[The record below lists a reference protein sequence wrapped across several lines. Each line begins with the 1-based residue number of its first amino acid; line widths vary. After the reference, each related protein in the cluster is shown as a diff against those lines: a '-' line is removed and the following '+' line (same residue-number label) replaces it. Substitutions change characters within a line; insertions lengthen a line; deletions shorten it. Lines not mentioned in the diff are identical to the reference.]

1 MSLERGTAK
10 LSDLKAA
17 PYNPR
22 KISPAALKGLQA
34 SIERFGVVQDIV
46 VNRRSGFVVG
56 GHQRVAA
63 LKVAGVKEVPVCWV
77 DLDEPEEKALNV
89 ALNNP
94 HISGE
99 FDDSLQALLAE
110 IQDGIGPD
118 LFKHVALDSLLL
130 SEAELG
136 SFSVEETTMPTLD
149 SGDKHAGKT
158 NGGSSMSSFRNDGG
172 KPLPGFQLRY
182 IYFLNPAARSRLTV
196 PVLPFSDIA
205 KAGAGMY
212 LGKQRVRSSETTGHP
227 PEEQQGSTDSDAPH
241 A

>member
-1 MSLERGTAK
+1 MPVANGVVTRHDGCMSLERGTAK

-149 SGDKHAGKT
+149 SGDKQPFQQKT
-158 NGGSSMSSFRNDGG
+158 FTLHDD
-172 KPLPGFQLRY
+172 QAEDVE
-182 IYFLNPAARSRLTV
+182 AA
-196 PVLPFSDIA
+196 IA
-205 KAGAGMY
+205 KAKEMGHGD
-212 LGKQRVRSSETTGHP
+212 SSVNENSNGNALAFICQSFNRAH
-227 PEEQQGSTDSDAPH
+227 G
-241 A
+241 

>member
-1 MSLERGTAK
+1 MPVANGVVTRHDGCMSLERGTAK

-149 SGDKHAGKT
+149 SGDKQPFQQKT
-158 NGGSSMSSFRNDGG
+158 FTLHDD
-172 KPLPGFQLRY
+172 
-182 IYFLNPAARSRLTV
+182 PAEGVEAA
-196 PVLPFSDIA
+196 IA
-205 KAGAGMY
+205 KAKEMGHGD
-212 LGKQRVRSSETTGHP
+212 SSVNENSNGNALAFICQSFNRAH
-227 PEEQQGSTDSDAPH
+227 G
-241 A
+241 